1 MAAQKI
7 NACRQAAGEIILNG
21 FVNKQFNFQIIF
33 YVGILQEPNV
43 IFYFLKQFYENDV

>member
-21 FVNKQFNFQIIF
+21 FVNKQFKLFSMLGSYRSRMLYFIF
-33 YVGILQEPNV
+33 
-43 IFYFLKQFYENDV
+43 